1 MANSVNLIPENVD
14 STHTPLNWIRVDWS
28 FYFFSSN
35 YCFNSISLRETNVCS
50 RRISGYREFHPN
62 ISFHPDISST
72 SLIECQ
78 ISCFSTS
85 TTKKER
91 KKVVSRRERK
101 KERKRLVGVCGPP
114 WREKRR
120 RRRKKGKTKRWPQRW
135 MLYPTWQA
143 KIISHYSKF
152 DAPLTRTCRP
162 WGERYTFYLFVAWY
176 RLFSPYLFSSF
187 YLQAAKVFPVRNSN
201 SLMHLQNLKK
211 KRIPICLF
219 YKNNNL

>member
-1 MANSVNLIPENVD
+1 MWAAV
-14 STHTPLNWIRVDWS
+14 
-28 FYFFSSN
+28 
-35 YCFNSISLRETNVCS
+35 
-50 RRISGYREFHPN
+50 
-62 ISFHPDISST
+62 
-72 SLIECQ
+72 
-78 ISCFSTS
+78 
-85 TTKKER
+85 KR
-91 KKVVSRRERK
+91 KKI
-101 KERKRLVGVCGPP
+101 
-114 WREKRR
+114 R

-211 KRIPICLF
+211 KNGFRFVYFTKIIICNWKNPIGFDLLIPEMIFTVSCRGMSMVSTIELTLPLTMITF
-219 YKNNNL
+219 RMGGFLALKLAIIERKAY